1 MADLCYG
8 QKLASF
14 RASQLI
20 LERGAIRRLDDQ
32 PAIANKNRC
41 GLGVQTKASAIHN
54 PLLRTTVTPFGL
66 SAAQS
71 PEQSKPASIDA
82 DHAGTEN
89 HRCWYARKKR
99 RRERKSSLTSAR
111 PRRLKINADS
121 NTPTKIV
128 SPNSFDAPRDGSIRP
143 IAIIVIKAPMPLER
157 QPATDFSLRDAPWT
171 ISAPQPEH
179 IDALESTTLWQC
191 GQTKSFTK
199 IILSIRAKNGSDH

>member
-1 MADLCYG
+1 MLRSL
-8 QKLASF
+8 QS
-14 RASQLI
+14 
-20 LERGAIRRLDDQ
+20 
-32 PAIANKNRC
+32 NR
-41 GLGVQTKASAIHN
+41 S
-54 PLLRTTVTPFGL
+54 
-66 SAAQS
+66 
-71 PEQSKPASIDA
+71 SIDA
-82 DHAGTEN
+82 DHAGTDN

-128 SPNSFDAPRDGSIRP
+128 SPNLFDAPRDGSIRP

-179 IDALESTTLWQC
+179 IDALESTTFWQC
-191 GQTKSFTK
+191 GQTKFFTK
-199 IILSIRAKNGSDH
+199 ITLIDSGKEWERSLTLLDGVYVDLRDPPPFIF